1 MGTNQIYDLNR
12 TGYRVW
18 QLIQQGS
25 AADAICDRLREEFD
39 VDRSVASNEL
49 DAMLRLLSAEG
60 LIEAQSDADG
70 PAA

>member
-18 QLIQQGS
+18 QLLQEGS
-25 AADAICDRLREEFD
+25 EAIAIRDRLREEFD
-39 VDRSVASNEL
+39 VDQAAASKEL
-49 DAMLRLLSAEG
+49 DELLHHLSAEG
-60 LIEAQSDADG
+60 LIEAESDADG

>member
-18 QLIQQGS
+18 QLLQEGS
-25 AADAICDRLREEFD
+25 GADAICDRLREEFD
-39 VDRSVASNEL
+39 VDQSVASNEL
-49 DAMLRLLSAEG
+49 DVLLRLLSTEG
-60 LIEAQSDADG
+60 LIEAESDADG